1 MIYDEGVEIRIGG
14 KKYFAYFKYHMNTDG
29 TCTSTC
35 SETVNGYVAT
45 SAPGPFGP
53 MRPRAGHIGA
63 ATSAQDSATSPSFVC
78 HRCTHVPTRNT
89 NARTGHD
96 DPARTPR

>member
-1 MIYDEGVEIRIGG
+1 
-14 KKYFAYFKYHMNTDG
+14 MNTDG

-53 MRPRAGHIGA
+53 TQGWPHRCCDIGPGLGHIAFVRLPPLYARPNAQHECPHGA
-63 ATSAQDSATSPSFVC
+63 
-78 HRCTHVPTRNT
+78 
-89 NARTGHD
+89 
-96 DPARTPR
+96 

>member
-45 SAPGPFGP
+45 SALGPFG
-53 MRPRAGHIGA
+53 PRAGHIGA
-63 ATSAQDSATSPSFVC
+63 ATSAQDSATSPSF
-78 HRCTHVPTRNT
+78 RLPQLYARP
-89 NARTGHD
+89 NAQHECPHG
-96 DPARTPR
+96 A